1 MSRKLSGQFLWQ
13 LFWWECQTG
22 RETWPPPHLHGNLAT
37 YTRGHLFR
45 LCCKFKQIT
54 SIKIISVS
62 LAVWPVSETQVFSLI
77 GCNQSFDPVKFVSS
91 NPSHPPPPPTP
102 PKSLLTIN
110 LGHLG
115 TWKGIQVQTSSLLTM
130 RRDCTDAWCIA
141 IYFALCKFWIKLVH
155 VYECLEKLRLNSFYC
170 YAGQVSEI
178 QNWLYCLRHQITSD
192 TMPVW
197 DRAWGGG
204 GTVGPEARNQ
214 TWHGHCQLCTMYC
227 CTSVRFLPLRC
238 QVTHLYNR
246 HSPCGI

>member
-1 MSRKLSGQFLWQ
+1 MISWPGENTWIYLIIQTPVQDRKPGPCPRLSLPAVHRHCFHRKTSAHLMSRKLSGQFLWQ

-91 NPSHPPPPPTP
+91 NPSHPPP
-102 PKSLLTIN
+102 KSLLTIN

-155 VYECLEKLRLNSFYC
+155 VYECLEKLRLNSFCC
-170 YAGQVSEI
+170 YAGQVPEI
-178 QNWLYCLRHQITSD
+178 QNWLKVYCLRH
-192 TMPVW
+192 
-197 DRAWGGG
+197 
-204 GTVGPEARNQ
+204 
-214 TWHGHCQLCTMYC
+214 
-227 CTSVRFLPLRC
+227 
-238 QVTHLYNR
+238 
-246 HSPCGI
+246 

>member
-1 MSRKLSGQFLWQ
+1 M
-13 LFWWECQTG
+13 
-22 RETWPPPHLHGNLAT
+22 
-37 YTRGHLFR
+37 
-45 LCCKFKQIT
+45 
-54 SIKIISVS
+54 S

-91 NPSHPPPPPTP
+91 NPSHPP

-170 YAGQVSEI
+170 YAGQVPEI

-204 GTVGPEARNQ
+204 DSRTRGEEPDLAQSLPALYHVLLYK
-214 TWHGHCQLCTMYC
+214 CQIP
-227 CTSVRFLPLRC
+227 TS
-238 QVTHLYNR
+238 QVSSYT
-246 HSPCGI
+246 PVQ